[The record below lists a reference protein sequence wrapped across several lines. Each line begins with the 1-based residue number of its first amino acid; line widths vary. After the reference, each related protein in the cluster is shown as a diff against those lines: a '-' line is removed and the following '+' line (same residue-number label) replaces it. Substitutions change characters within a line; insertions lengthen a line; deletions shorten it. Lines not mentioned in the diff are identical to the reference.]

1 MKRLP
6 FLLIA
11 IMMITFDT
19 AAQQKDF
26 SVIAYYTGGDDADS
40 FAIEKLT
47 HIIYSFCHLKDNKLS
62 VDDGKD
68 SAMIKKLVSFKK
80 RNPRLK
86 VMLSLGGWGGC
97 ETCSDVFSTK
107 NARIEFAKSVKELN
121 DYFHTDGLDLD
132 WEYPGISGYPGHEFK
147 PEDKPNFTALVE
159 ELRNTL
165 GWKNELSFA
174 AGGFQKFI
182 DSSIE
187 WKPVMKLMDRVNLM
201 SYDLVGGNSKLTGHH
216 TPLHS
221 TAMQERSADQAINAL
236 IDIGVDKSKIV
247 IGAAF
252 YGRMWENVQ
261 DSLNGLYQQG
271 KFIRGVQR
279 NQLDKVVSQDSGFVR
294 YWDEA
299 AHAPYAYNSQKKLFI
314 TYDDERSVK
323 EKTEYVIERGLG
335 GIMFWQLRGDLY
347 QNGLLDA
354 IDKARMSK

>member
-1 MKRLP
+1 MKRL
-6 FLLIA
+6 FILLIA
-11 IMMITFDT
+11 IIVITFNT
-19 AAQQKDF
+19 AAQQKDI

-62 VDDGKD
+62 VDDAKD

-80 RNPRLK
+80 RNPGLK

-97 ETCSDVFSTK
+97 KTCSDVFSTK
-107 NARIEFAKSVKELN
+107 SARKEFATSVKELN

-201 SYDLVGGNSKLTGHH
+201 SYDLVGGYSKVTGHH
-216 TPLHS
+216 TPLYS

-236 IDIGVDKSKIV
+236 INVGVDKNKIV
-247 IGAAF
+247 VGAAF

-271 KFIRGVQR
+271 KFIKGVQR
-279 NQLDKVVSQDSGFVR
+279 NQFDKVVSQDSGFVR
-294 YWDEA
+294 YWDET

-314 TYDDERSVK
+314 TYDDERSLK
-323 EKTEYVIERGLG
+323 EKTKYVIERGLG